1 MTGMVIAAR
10 QRPKRTRNPVRY
22 VYFVQAAA
30 LGLIKVG
37 LSNDVT
43 ARLRSLGTDS
53 PDQLLLL
60 GVIASSEAAGVE
72 ERLHFRFRAHRSHGE
87 WFHPHPDV
95 LSVIEQFSTTL
106 DDATEMRLCSIFP
119 DSQSAADMERAE
131 AALERFLSRN
141 GLPPSV

>member
-1 MTGMVIAAR
+1 MTGMAIAAR
-10 QRPKRTRNPVRY
+10 ERPKRTRNPVRY

-53 PDQLLLL
+53 PDQLSLI
-60 GVIASSEAAGVE
+60 GVIASSEAQAIE
-72 ERLHFRFRAHRSHGE
+72 ERIHFKLRHHRSHGE
-87 WFHPHPDV
+87 WFHPHPE
-95 LSVIEQFSTTL
+95 LLAIIKEFSTTL
-106 DDATEMRLCSIFP
+106 EDATEMRLCSIFP
-119 DSQSAADMERAE
+119 NTQSAADMEKAE

-141 GLPPSV
+141 GLPPAV

>member
-1 MTGMVIAAR
+1 M
-10 QRPKRTRNPVRY
+10 
-22 VYFVQAAA
+22 
-30 LGLIKVG
+30 
-37 LSNDVT
+37 T

-53 PDQLLLL
+53 PDQLSLI
-60 GVIASSEAAGVE
+60 GVIASSEAAAVE

-119 DSQSAADMERAE
+119 DSQSAADMEKAE
-131 AALERFLSRN
+131 AALERLLSRK
-141 GLPPSV
+141 GLRAPV